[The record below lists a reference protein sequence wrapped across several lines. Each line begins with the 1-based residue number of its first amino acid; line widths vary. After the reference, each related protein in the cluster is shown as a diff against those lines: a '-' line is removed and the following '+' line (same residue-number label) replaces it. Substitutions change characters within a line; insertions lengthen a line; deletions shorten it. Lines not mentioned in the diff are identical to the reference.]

1 MKKEVSELSRIHDKI
16 NKLIRL
22 EEGAKEIGSME
33 EAANAAAQIQK
44 LLLKYNIDRN
54 QIEPEKQKENI
65 ISKEVEI
72 GKEHG
77 YKKTESDWML
87 VLANHVC
94 VNNMCKLVLTNK
106 HSMAQAGVIK
116 LLIFGEANT
125 IEQVEYLI
133 LQLVIRIKKMR
144 LVAYKERIKTSD
156 EKKNSY
162 FRSYSRACTEQIS
175 IKFREMMDEVEKSY
189 KGGSGLMVV
198 NNQLLNEA
206 ATNYFGRP
214 LSSVNRRTKL
224 GSRAGAEDGRRDG
237 SNMNIHKGIN

>member
-1 MKKEVSELSRIHDKI
+1 MENTDIKKIHDRI

-44 LLLKYNIDRN
+44 LLMKYNIDRN
-54 QIEPEKQKENI
+54 QIEPEKQRENI
-65 ISKEVEI
+65 ISKDVEI

-94 VNNMCKLVLTNK
+94 VSNMCKLVVTNK
-106 HSMAQAGVIK
+106 NTMAAAGVIR
-116 LLIFGEANT
+116 LTIFGEKNT
-125 IEQVEYLI
+125 IEQVEYLV

-144 LVAYKERIKTSD
+144 LEAYKQHAKNGGND
-156 EKKNSY
+156 KKNAY
-162 FRSYSRACTEQIS
+162 FRSYSRACTTEIA
-175 IKFREMMDEVEKSY
+175 IKFQDMGEEVVKSY
-189 KGGSGLMVV
+189 KGGSQLMVV
-198 NNQLLNEA
+198 NNQLLAEA
-206 ATNYFGRP
+206 VANKFGHTR
-214 LSSVNRRTKL
+214 SVNRTTKL
-224 GSRAGAEDGRRDG
+224 GSHAGALDGRRDG

>member
-1 MKKEVSELSRIHDKI
+1 MSTTTDINRIHDKI

-44 LLLKYNIDRN
+44 LLLKYNLDRN

-87 VLANHVC
+87 ILANHVC
-94 VNNMCKLVLTNK
+94 VNNMCKLVLMNK
-106 HSMAQAGVIK
+106 SSMAQAGVIR
-116 LLIFGEANT
+116 LMVFGEANT

-133 LQLVIRIKKMR
+133 LQLIVRIKKMR
-144 LVAYKERIKTSD
+144 LAAYKERIKTSD

-162 FRSYSRACTEQIS
+162 FRSYSRACTDEIS
-175 IKFREMMDEVEKSY
+175 IKFREMMDEVEKTY
-189 KGGSGLMVV
+189 TGGSGLMVV
-198 NNQLLNEA
+198 NKQLLNEA
-206 ATNYFGRP
+206 SEAYFGRT
-214 LSSVNRRTKL
+214 LSNVNRRTKL
-224 GSRAGAEDGRRDG
+224 GSMAGALDGRRDG
-237 SNMNIHKGIN
+237 SNMNIHKGLN